1 MAVALLAIGCGSGPS
16 RRDEVT
22 RYMARVNTIEAGLTG
37 PASAV
42 AVASRGLAKPQANAA
57 ETEAKL
63 RRAASEIDRVH
74 GRLAA
79 VAAPVDARRL
89 RTLLLTLAGRQAAIA
104 RELADIV
111 AYLPALQ
118 AALRPLASAGT
129 KLQKA
134 IAGQSSVEA
143 KASAFDAYSAT
154 VAAVLKR
161 LRSLHPP
168 PVSRPGH
175 TTEVTAL
182 TRVEAATEAI
192 AKALRAKRTGDLAK
206 LLRRFDQA
214 ALSTQSLSAQRAR
227 AQAVRAYNSRVRSLD
242 TLIRRIT
249 DERARLAK
257 TLP

>member
-154 VAAVLKR
+154 VAKR